1 MGTWIKETDKAIYLM
16 EGGYWISRLTKY
28 PSSTNPQEQVLNISA
43 IRSWFARPDY
53 PRAMTVSPTSPEP
66 PQKPTPSSPPAPSS
80 LDAFR
85 QPAAP
90 SPASTSPAS
99 GTDRINDDGLTVIKR
114 CEGLELSAY
123 QDSVGVWTI
132 GYGHTSAAGDPQVY
146 AGQRITEAEAEA
158 ILRKDL
164 RYFEDGVR
172 DVVKVPINSDQF
184 SALVSF
190 AFNLGVG
197 ALGGST
203 LLRKLNAGDYQGAAD
218 ELPRWVKAG
227 GQTLPGLVK
236 RRNAE
241 RALFLSRPY
250 AQHLP

>member
-1 MGTWIKETDKAIYLM
+1 MGTWIKETEKAIYLM

-43 IRSWFARPDY
+43 IRSWFTRPDY
-53 PRAMTVSPTSPEP
+53 PRAMTVSPIGPEP
-66 PQKPTPSSPPAPSS
+66 PQKPAPVAPPATSP
-80 LDAFR
+80 LDEFR
-85 QPAAP
+85 QPAPPNP
-90 SPASTSPAS
+90 SSTSSAS
-99 GTDRINDDGLTVIKR
+99 GTDRINDDGLTLIKR
-114 CEGLELSAY
+114 FEGLELSAY

-132 GYGHTSAAGDPQVY
+132 GYGHTSAAGDPQVTP
-146 AGQRITEAEAEA
+146 GQRITEAEAEA

-172 DVVKVPINSDQF
+172 DVVKVPLNSDQF

-203 LLRKLNAGDYQGAAD
+203 LLRKLNAGDYQGAAN
-218 ELPRWVKAG
+218 EFPRWVKAG
-227 GQTLPGLVK
+227 GQTLLGLVK

-241 RALFLSRPY
+241 QALFLSRPF
-250 AQHLP
+250 AQYFP